1 MAKSKKT
8 PSNRTA
14 RKKIAAEALREAH
27 RLNDGYAQQNSTN
40 KKLAIVGLTVL
51 VLSLIIPALYETF
64 SDDPVRPGYEFNATV
79 SHLYKAQNGQQSTWF
94 TTIIRLDSKKH
105 GEVFAEVDKELYPL
119 LVLQDEVKVGFF
131 TGPSTINFRVTE
143 KVAEKAA
150 EKADPD

>member
-8 PSNRTA
+8 PTNSIA
-14 RKKIAAEALREAH
+14 RKKIAAAALREAH

-64 SDDPVRPGYEFNATV
+64 SEDPARPGYEFNATV
-79 SHLYKAQNGQQSTWF
+79 SKLYKAQNGEDSTWF

-119 LVLQDEVKVGFF
+119 LVVQDEVQVGFF
-131 TGPSTINFRVTE
+131 TGPSTIKFKVTDRVRGN
-143 KVAEKAA
+143 
-150 EKADPD
+150 